1 MELCAYGLPAL
12 LQLAGKLITDNT
24 QEAREA
30 AKRLVFMIKIAFVDG
45 GVEAELDT
53 KQPPPALVDTRTD
66 PLAPPTQWET
76 FCNGNLTPLAAA
88 AVLKVE

>member
-1 MELCAYGLPAL
+1 MELCAYGLLAL

-30 AKRLVFMIKIAFVDG
+30 AKRLVCMIKIAFVDG

-53 KQPPPALVDTRTD
+53 KQPPPAPVNELAD
-66 PLAPPTQWET
+66 PLPPPTKWET
-76 FCNGNLTPLAAA
+76 FCHGNLTPLAAA